1 MRLRFGPVLLYSK
14 LMKRMPLFRL
24 ECRATALVAPGI
36 IHAFCL
42 AVAFALLSGCAS
54 TVIGAGAVAGNAA
67 MQDRGFVKTVEDT
80 ALEAKINAKLL
91 GYSAELFVDVSV
103 EVYQGR
109 ALLTGKVKRT
119 NDRIEAVRLAWNVS
133 GVREVINEIQV
144 EDTSDLLDA
153 ARDHWV
159 TAELATKITFDKEI
173 KSVNYSIDTVNGTV
187 YLMGIA
193 QSQAELDRVR
203 NIARQLSYVR
213 RIVSYVEIKKPKPTK
228 G

>member
-1 MRLRFGPVLLYSK
+1 MV
-14 LMKRMPLFRL
+14 
-24 ECRATALVAPGI
+24 
-36 IHAFCL
+36 
-42 AVAFALLSGCAS
+42 
-54 TVIGAGAVAGNAA
+54 GAGAIAGNAA

-80 ALEAKINAKLL
+80 ALETKINANLL
-91 GYSAELFVDVSV
+91 SYSAELFVDVSV
-103 EVYQGR
+103 EVYEGR

-119 NDRIEAVRLAWNVS
+119 NDRIEAVRVAWNVS

-159 TAELATKITFDKEI
+159 TAELATQITFDKQI

-203 NIARQLSYVR
+203 NTARQLSYVR
-213 RIVSYVEIKKPKPTK
+213 RIVSYVRIKDSKTPKS
-228 G
+228 

>member
-1 MRLRFGPVLLYSK
+1 MRLRFGPVLIYSK
-14 LMKRMPLFRL
+14 SMRRMPLFCFGRF
-24 ECRATALVAPGI
+24 TAARMAHNSVRGL
-36 IHAFCL
+36 CL
-42 AVAFALLSGCAS
+42 AFALAALSGCAS
-54 TVIGAGAVAGNAA
+54 TVVGAGAIAGNAA

-80 ALEAKINAKLL
+80 ALETKINANLL
-91 GYSAELFVDVSV
+91 SYSAELFVDVSV
-103 EVYQGR
+103 EVYEGR

-119 NDRIEAVRLAWNVS
+119 NDRIEAVRVAWNVS

-159 TAELATKITFDKEI
+159 TAELATQITFDKQI

-203 NIARQLSYVR
+203 NTARQLSYVR
-213 RIVSYVEIKKPKPTK
+213 RIVSYVRIKDSKTPKS
-228 G
+228 